1 MSGEFSR
8 TAELCQKRASY
19 EDRCER
25 TTHVTVQSEMTS
37 GVSPVKVDVETD
49 ALISHTA
56 HFLERSKKDVVDAAV
71 REYIENH
78 RDEINAG
85 VRAALAQLD
94 GTKGSVVSMLTGFD
108 AAKLA
113 ELGGIGE

>member
-1 MSGEFSR
+1 MRPPGTGR
-8 TAELCQKRASY
+8 H
-19 EDRCER
+19 
-25 TTHVTVQSEMTS
+25 TT
-37 GVSPVKVDVETD
+37 VDVETD
-49 ALISHTA
+49 ALIAHAA
-56 HFLERSKKDVVDAAV
+56 HFLDRSKKDVVDAAV

-85 VRAALAQLD
+85 VREALAQLN